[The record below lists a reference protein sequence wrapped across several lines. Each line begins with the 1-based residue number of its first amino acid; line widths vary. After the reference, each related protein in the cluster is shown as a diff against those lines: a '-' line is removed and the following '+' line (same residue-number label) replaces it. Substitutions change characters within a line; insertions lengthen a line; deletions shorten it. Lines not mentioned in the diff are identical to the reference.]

1 MVVPELGSVTAP
13 ISSVGEASVYQMRPS
28 GPDVIACT
36 PLRTPASD
44 RRNLDG
50 QLDRLSDQQR
60 DEVVQRLVR
69 MVDAGLLAS

>member
-1 MVVPELGSVTAP
+1 M
-13 ISSVGEASVYQMRPS
+13 SSRARRSERRRP
-28 GPDVIACT
+28 
-36 PLRTPASD
+36 D